1 MDGWK
6 GRERKNVIQQTM
18 PLSARFKMDDCF
30 EIGVDETGRGPFF
43 GPIMAGAVALP
54 PEETWTETQ
63 RGVFLQLRDSK
74 KVAPK
79 KRERLADELKAC
91 LATCAVGSVS
101 AQEINERGIQ
111 WANREAF
118 RRAVAGLGQG
128 AETGE
133 VDGKKVRLIIDGMIL
148 LDEWKGEQE
157 LVVEGDNQYIAVA
170 GASILAKVT
179 HDRWIQACAVEHPEW
194 EERYHLT
201 GSKGYGT
208 ARHREGIRL
217 YGGCEQHRELF
228 IQRWLPLA
236 GSAPRTNGKP
246 KKRTETTCLIQFG
259 PPRTSGEQ

>member
-1 MDGWK
+1 
-6 GRERKNVIQQTM
+6 M

-118 RRAVAGLGQG
+118 RRAVAGLERG

-133 VDGKKVRLIIDGMIL
+133 VDGRKVRLIIDGTIS
-148 LDEWKGEQE
+148 LDDWKGEQE

-179 HDRWIQACAVEHPEW
+179 HDRWIQACATEHPEW

-236 GSAPRTNGKP
+236 GSAPRTSGKP

-259 PPRTSGEQ
+259 PPRIVENNDAVKR